1 MISLARRKGKPVIV
15 ATQMLE
21 SMISNAR
28 PTRAEVTDVSHAVV
42 SGADAVMLS
51 GETAAGGYPV
61 DAVEMMDRIARHT
74 EAHLWTSG
82 QYSLDTSE
90 VPPIQ
95 LSQVIGSVTAR
106 MSRDLRARAVLVM
119 TQNGVSAHIVS
130 SARPAAPIIAVTG
143 NQQVFH
149 RMSLLLGVVPI
160 YNPEAGKANPNEL
173 ARKIALESG
182 LGGEGQHVLLI
193 RGFHE

>member
-90 VPPIQ
+90 VLPIQ

>member
-1 MISLARRKGKPVIV
+1 
-15 ATQMLE
+15 MLE

-90 VPPIQ
+90 VLPIQ